1 MISEVKSGDL
11 YFHQNYLY
19 LVYSEVYPD
28 LKDEL
33 VSLRIQSTQ
42 GHNKIY
48 PASKEWWRDKK
59 AKYVG
64 NICNLGEVL
73 LKYIDPEKLDDR

>member
-1 MISEVKSGDL
+1 MISKVKSGDL
-11 YFHQNYLY
+11 YFHKSDLY
-19 LVYSEVYPD
+19 LVFSQAYNGT
-28 LKDEL
+28 LK
-33 VSLRIQSTQ
+33 SLRIQSPPSD
-42 GHNKIY
+42 HASSIY